1 MRQCAKIEYC
11 YLFQAI
17 RKYPPSWLCLVV
29 EPGDDPLHVEGVDGV
44 ERDEAAVRAQGGE
57 EIPEVERLRV
67 SGPDCRGGVVESLGL
82 GHVSDLPAGG
92 RQAAGVEDGGL
103 EGGGQVRSGPQ

>member
-1 MRQCAKIEYC
+1 M
-11 YLFQAI
+11 
-17 RKYPPSWLCLVV
+17 V

-44 ERDEAAVRAQGGE
+44 EGDEAAVRAEGGE

-82 GHVSDLPAGG
+82 GDVSDLPAG
-92 RQAAGVEDGGL
+92 RRHTPGVE
-103 EGGGQVRSGPQ
+103 EGHL